1 MIARETAPAAA
12 TKDMYHGD
20 ANLTHYG
27 PLASGYVES
36 ILSTY
41 CRYYKYLIHII

>member
-27 PLASGYVES
+27 PLASGCVDIDIEN
-36 ILSTY
+36 
-41 CRYYKYLIHII
+41 CKYLL

>member
-27 PLASGYVES
+27 
-36 ILSTY
+36 
-41 CRYYKYLIHII
+41 LIFFYHP

>member
-12 TKDMYHGD
+12 SKDMYHGD

-27 PLASGYVES
+27 PLASGCVDT
-36 ILSTY
+36 L
-41 CRYYKYLIHII
+41 